1 MPVILKLDMSVLNG
15 KKAKTEINGVAA
27 AAGKA
32 QKSTDGLVKSVSK
45 FASTA
50 QVQKLADQFEAVGI
64 SINTAGKQV
73 QNLAARMQ
81 RVSRENLFQQLG
93 NDAKLSALQ
102 MARLRAGMGDIRG
115 AFTSLSSVV
124 TASKLAIAAW
134 GAALLYAGKSI
145 LDAQIELQRLEQSY
159 KSVFGESAAA
169 QLRAVYEQT
178 DRIGLNFFKTAEAAK
193 SFFAAGQGT
202 TLTTELDDIFKAVT
216 NAGAAL
222 QLSTEQVNG
231 TFIALGQMISKGK
244 VQAEELRGQLGERL
258 PGAFQMAAKAM
269 GMTTAELDK
278 FMADGK
284 LTAEDLLPKL
294 AKVLQEV
301 YAKSAENAANTAQG
315 AINRMSTEWTLFKAN
330 VVDSGPMVAMIN
342 AVTDA
347 LKGQNDVASARNEQ
361 QLLEN
366 QLAGMGIGPDVEDVA
381 YDSWGGA
388 TKTKR
393 YSDELLNWMRNQAAA
408 MQAEAKIA
416 DAATRE
422 QENAAA
428 RGKSALEKALAGTR
442 GETEKTIREEWDAGI
457 AEIKRLRKQY
467 SSPTEGIRDEEERK
481 KALAELDL
489 QQTEINE
496 KYERRLA
503 SLNKKRTS
511 STKSAAVAQADYTG
525 ELERTLQQ
533 IDSLQQQLGLD
544 TTESLTKAKIKIE
557 QRYQAEISR
566 TNEELAK
573 RVARGQL
580 TPEQAD
586 TLRTEKAQAADL
598 ERQVALRDAV
608 SKAEEKYNQNLQVRA
623 DFYKELSEKTGE
635 YNLSLE
641 YQNQILQRQAEAWAA
656 AGVPMRDI
664 NRMLE
669 FQRLELARDPWS
681 GLDRSV
687 RKFYASATDYARGF
701 EEVSTQALTGFS
713 STLTS
718 VLWKGEQDF
727 GQFFQSIGQMITELA
742 IQASMAQIIGGGS
755 GGGGLMGLLGGLFG
769 SGGGFSLSSGQS
781 SWVSNVIGIGAG
793 VASAHGNVFS
803 APGLSAHSNTI
814 VDEPP
819 FFGYDRH
826 FTAFASGAGLMG
838 EAGPEAVM
846 PLSRMSGGDLGVKVM
861 WPDDMMRRVVEM
873 DAWKANVGYSQE
885 MMQAIAKMNEMRAER
900 AAAMAGAPKVN
911 VTIINQAGAEVE
923 TSQQPNSDGG
933 IDLKIMM
940 LKEVARDTARRGGFN
955 NNVLRNQFGASKR
968 PIKY

>member
-1 MPVILKLDMSVLNG
+1 MPVFNLKVKFNNQGTTDATQ
-15 KKAKTEINGVAA
+15 KFNGVAA
-27 AAGKA
+27 AAAKA

-124 TASKLAIAAW
+124 ASSKIAIAAW
-134 GAALLYAGKSI
+134 GASLLYVGKSI

-169 QLRAVYEQT
+169 QLQTVYEQT
-178 DRIGLNFFKTAEAAK
+178 DRVGLNFFKTGEAAK

-284 LTAEDLLPKL
+284 LTAEDLLPNL

-330 VVDSGPMVAMIN
+330 VLDSDGIIAVLNGVANSLQRTN
-342 AVTDA
+342 AATQ
-347 LKGQNDVASARNEQ
+347 KRKENERA
-361 QLLEN
+361 EEY
-366 QLAGMGIGPDVEDVA
+366 LAGMGIGPDKVVKE
-381 YDSWGGA
+381 DSWTGRSQI
-388 TKTKR
+388 TKR
-393 YSDELLNWMRNQAAA
+393 MYSEDLLMWAKNQLAL
-408 MQAEAKIA
+408 A
-416 DAATRE
+416 DAEKKITDENLRETEKATEIRE
-422 QENAAA
+422 
-428 RGKSALEKALAGTR
+428 SALKKALIGTR
-442 GETEKTIREEWDAGI
+442 GQTERAIREEWGAGI
-457 AEIKRLRKQY
+457 AAIEGLRKQY

-525 ELERTLQQ
+525 ELERTRQQ

-573 RVARGQL
+573 RAARGQL

-586 TLRTEKAQAADL
+586 TLRMEKTQAANL
-598 ERQVALRDAV
+598 ERQVALRDAI
-608 SKAEEKYNQNLQVRA
+608 SKAEEKYNHNLQVRA

-641 YQNQILQRQAEAWAA
+641 YQNQILQRQAEAWDA

-681 GLDRSV
+681 GFTRGMRKWSADATNLAQQFETTMTSAFDSASDALADFVMTGKLDFADLANSII
-687 RKFYASATDYARGF
+687 SDLARIAAR
-701 EEVSTQALTGFS
+701 QA
-713 STLTS
+713 
-718 VLWKGEQDF
+718 
-727 GQFFQSIGQMITELA
+727 
-742 IQASMAQIIGGGS
+742 IGGIVGGIAGMFTGGGGGGLDSIS
-755 GGGGLMGLLGGLFG
+755 GGGGWGWLP
-769 SGGGFSLSSGQS
+769 
-781 SWVSNVIGIGAG
+781 
-793 VASAHGNVFS
+793 SAHGNVFS
-803 APGLSAHSNTI
+803 APGLSAHSNTV
-814 VDEPP
+814 VDEPT

-873 DAWKANVGYSQE
+873 DAWKANVGASQE

-900 AAAMAGAPKVN
+900 AAASPEITVN
-911 VTIINQAGAEVE
+911 VYNSTG
-923 TSQQPNSDGG
+923 QQVTQQSRTD
-933 IDLKIMM
+933 
-940 LKEVARDTARRGGFN
+940 
-955 NNVLRNQFGASKR
+955 QFGNKTLDVYVGDMAAKQAMTPGSRFSKVIATQTGQQVPAIR
-968 PIKY
+968 R

>member
-814 VDEPP
+814 VDEPT

>member
-1 MPVILKLDMSVLNG
+1 MPTFNLKVKFNNQGTTDATQ
-15 KKAKTEINGVAA
+15 KFNGVAA

-124 TASKLAIAAW
+124 TSSKLAIVAW
-134 GAALLYAGKSI
+134 GAAMLYVGKSI

-178 DRIGLNFFKTAEAAK
+178 DRVGLNFFKTAEAAK

-258 PGAFQMAAKAM
+258 PGAFQMAAKTM

-301 YAKSAENAANTAQG
+301 YARSAENAANKAQG

-525 ELERTLQQ
+525 ELERTRQQ

-573 RVARGQL
+573 RAARGQL

-586 TLRTEKAQAADL
+586 TLRMEKTQAADL
-598 ERQVALRDAV
+598 ERQVALRDAI
-608 SKAEEKYNQNLQVRA
+608 SKAEEKYNHNLQVRA

-669 FQRLELARDPWS
+669 LQRLELARDPWS
-681 GLDRSV
+681 GFTRGMRKWSADATNLAQQFETTMTSAFDSASDALADFVMTGKLDFADLANSII
-687 RKFYASATDYARGF
+687 SDLARIAAR
-701 EEVSTQALTGFS
+701 QA
-713 STLTS
+713 
-718 VLWKGEQDF
+718 
-727 GQFFQSIGQMITELA
+727 
-742 IQASMAQIIGGGS
+742 IGGIVGGIAGS
-755 GGGGLMGLLGGLFG
+755 LGNLFG
-769 SGGGFSLSSGQS
+769 GGGFSLSSGQS

-803 APGLSAHSNTI
+803 APDLSAHSNTI
-814 VDEPP
+814 VDEPT

-826 FTAFASGAGLMG
+826 LTAFASGAGLMG

-923 TSQQPNSDGG
+923 TSQQTNSDGG
-933 IDLKIMM
+933 IDLEIMVT
-940 LKEVARDTARRGGFN
+940 KAVARDMGRRNGATN
-955 NNVLRNQFGASKR
+955 KVLRNQFGASKR

>member
-50 QVQKLADQFEAVGI
+50 QVQKLDDQFEAVGI

-178 DRIGLNFFKTAEAAK
+178 DRVGLNFFKTAEAAK

-525 ELERTLQQ
+525 ELERTRQQ

-681 GLDRSV
+681 GFTRGMRKWSADATNLAQQFETTMTSAFDSASDALADFVMTGKLDFADLANSII
-687 RKFYASATDYARGF
+687 SDLARI
-701 EEVSTQALTGFS
+701 TARQA
-713 STLTS
+713 
-718 VLWKGEQDF
+718 
-727 GQFFQSIGQMITELA
+727 
-742 IQASMAQIIGGGS
+742 IGGIVGGIAGS
-755 GGGGLMGLLGGLFG
+755 LGNLFG
-769 SGGGFSLSSGQS
+769 GGGFSLSSGQS

-814 VDEPP
+814 VDEPT

-826 FTAFASGAGLMG
+826 LTAFASGAGLMG

-873 DAWKANVGYSQE
+873 DAWKANVGASQE
-885 MMQAIAKMNEMRAER
+885 MMQAIARMNEMRAER

-911 VTIINQAGAEVE
+911 VTVINQAGAEVE

-933 IDLKIMM
+933 IDLEIMVT
-940 LKEVARDTARRGGFN
+940 KAVARDMGRRSGATN
-955 NNVLRNQFGASKR
+955 KVLRNQFGASKR

>member
-178 DRIGLNFFKTAEAAK
+178 DRVGLNFFKTAEAAK

-428 RGKSALEKALAGTR
+428 RGKSALEKTLAGTR

-525 ELERTLQQ
+525 ELERTRQQ

-598 ERQVALRDAV
+598 ERQVALHDAV

-755 GGGGLMGLLGGLFG
+755 GGGGLMGLLGGLFN
-769 SGGGFSLSSGQS
+769 GGWGDTFSSAASATTG
-781 SWVSNVIGIGAG
+781 WVT
-793 VASAHGNVFS
+793 SAHGNVFS

-814 VDEPP
+814 VDEPT

-885 MMQAIAKMNEMRAER
+885 MVQAIAKMNEMRAER

-933 IDLKIMM
+933 IDLEIMVT
-940 LKEVARDTARRGGFN
+940 KAVARDMGRRNGATN
-955 NNVLRNQFGASKR
+955 KVLRNQFGASKR

>member
-1 MPVILKLDMSVLNG
+1 MPAFNLKVKFNNQGTTDATQ
-15 KKAKTEINGVAA
+15 KFNGVAA

-124 TASKLAIAAW
+124 TSSKLAIVAW
-134 GAALLYAGKSI
+134 GAALLYVGKSI

-169 QLRAVYEQT
+169 QLQTVYEQT
-178 DRIGLNFFKTAEAAK
+178 DRVGLNFFKTAEAAK

-301 YAKSAENAANTAQG
+301 YARSAENAANTAQG

-347 LKGQNDVASARNEQ
+347 LKDQNDVASARNEQ

-393 YSDELLNWMRNQAAA
+393 YSDELLNWMRNQNAA

-422 QENAAA
+422 QENVAA
-428 RGKSALEKALAGTR
+428 RGKSALEKALTGTR
-442 GETEKTIREEWDAGI
+442 SETEKAIKKEWDAGI
-457 AEIKRLRKQY
+457 AEIERLRELR
-467 SSPTEGIRDEEERK
+467 SSPTEGIRDEKARE

-489 QQTEINE
+489 QQAEINE

-525 ELERTLQQ
+525 ELERTRQQ

-573 RVARGQL
+573 RAARGQL

-586 TLRTEKAQAADL
+586 TLRMEKTQAADL
-598 ERQVALRDAV
+598 ERQVALRDAI
-608 SKAEEKYNQNLQVRA
+608 SKAEEKYNHNLQVRA

-641 YQNQILQRQAEAWAA
+641 YQNQILQRQAEAWDA

-681 GLDRSV
+681 GFTRGMRKWSADATNLAQQFETTMTSAFDSASDALADFVMTGKLDFADLANSII
-687 RKFYASATDYARGF
+687 SDLARIAAR
-701 EEVSTQALTGFS
+701 QA
-713 STLTS
+713 
-718 VLWKGEQDF
+718 
-727 GQFFQSIGQMITELA
+727 IGGIVGGIAGSLGNLF
-742 IQASMAQIIGGGS
+742 GGGS
-755 GGGGLMGLLGGLFG
+755 GGLDSI
-769 SGGGFSLSSGQS
+769 SGGGGWGWLP
-781 SWVSNVIGIGAG
+781 
-793 VASAHGNVFS
+793 SAHGNVFS
-803 APGLSAHSNTI
+803 APGLSAHSNTV
-814 VDEPP
+814 VDEPT

-861 WPDDMMRRVVEM
+861 WPDDIMRRVVEM
-873 DAWKANVGYSQE
+873 DAWKANVGASQE
-885 MMQAIAKMNEMRAER
+885 MMQAIARMNEMRAER
-900 AAAMAGAPKVN
+900 AAASPEITVN
-911 VTIINQAGAEVE
+911 VYNSTG
-923 TSQQPNSDGG
+923 QQVTQQSRTD
-933 IDLKIMM
+933 
-940 LKEVARDTARRGGFN
+940 
-955 NNVLRNQFGASKR
+955 QFGNKTLDVYVGDMAAKQAMTPGSRFSKVIATQTGQQAPAIR
-968 PIKY
+968 R

>member
-178 DRIGLNFFKTAEAAK
+178 DRVGLNFFKTAEAAK

-525 ELERTLQQ
+525 ELERTRQQ

-681 GLDRSV
+681 GFTRGMRKWSADATNLAQQFETTMTSAFDSASDALADFVMTGKLDFADLANSII
-687 RKFYASATDYARGF
+687 SDLARI
-701 EEVSTQALTGFS
+701 TARQA
-713 STLTS
+713 
-718 VLWKGEQDF
+718 
-727 GQFFQSIGQMITELA
+727 
-742 IQASMAQIIGGGS
+742 IGGIVGGIAGS
-755 GGGGLMGLLGGLFG
+755 LGNLFGGGV
-769 SGGGFSLSSGQS
+769 FSLSSGQS

-803 APGLSAHSNTI
+803 APGLSAHSNAI
-814 VDEPP
+814 VDEPT

-826 FTAFASGAGLMG
+826 LTAFASGAGLMG

-873 DAWKANVGYSQE
+873 DVWKANVGYSQE

-933 IDLKIMM
+933 IDLEIMVT
-940 LKEVARDTARRGGFN
+940 KAVARDMGRRNGATN
-955 NNVLRNQFGASKR
+955 KVLRNQFGASKR

>member
-32 QKSTDGLVKSVSK
+32 QKSTDGLVKSISK

-124 TASKLAIAAW
+124 TSSKLAIVAW
-134 GAALLYAGKSI
+134 GAALLYVGKSI

-178 DRIGLNFFKTAEAAK
+178 DRVGLNFFKTAEAAK

-301 YAKSAENAANTAQG
+301 YAKSAESAANTAQG

-428 RGKSALEKALAGTR
+428 RGKSALEKALTGTR
-442 GETEKTIREEWDAGI
+442 SETEKAIKEEWDAGI
-457 AEIKRLRKQY
+457 AEIERLRELR

-525 ELERTLQQ
+525 ELERTRQQ

-573 RVARGQL
+573 RAARGQL

-586 TLRTEKAQAADL
+586 TLRMEKTQAADL
-598 ERQVALRDAV
+598 ERRVALRDAI
-608 SKAEEKYNQNLQVRA
+608 SKAEEKYNHNLQVRA

-641 YQNQILQRQAEAWAA
+641 YQNQILQRQAEAWDA
-656 AGVPMRDI
+656 AGIPISDVT
-664 NRMLE
+664 RMLE
-669 FQRLELARDPWS
+669 LQRLELARDPWS
-681 GLDRSV
+681 GFTRGMRKWSADATNLAQQFETTMTSAFDSASDALADFVMTGKLDFADLANSII
-687 RKFYASATDYARGF
+687 SDLARIAAR
-701 EEVSTQALTGFS
+701 QA
-713 STLTS
+713 
-718 VLWKGEQDF
+718 
-727 GQFFQSIGQMITELA
+727 
-742 IQASMAQIIGGGS
+742 IGGIV
-755 GGGGLMGLLGGLFG
+755 GGIAGMFG
-769 SGGGFSLSSGQS
+769 GGGFSLSSGQS

-803 APGLSAHSNTI
+803 APGLSAHSNTV
-814 VDEPP
+814 VDEPT

-873 DAWKANVGYSQE
+873 DAWKANVGASQE
-885 MMQAIAKMNEMRAER
+885 MMQAIARMNEMRAER
-900 AAAMAGAPKVN
+900 TAASPEITVN
-911 VTIINQAGAEVE
+911 VYNSTG
-923 TSQQPNSDGG
+923 QQVTQQSRTD
-933 IDLKIMM
+933 
-940 LKEVARDTARRGGFN
+940 
-955 NNVLRNQFGASKR
+955 QFGNKTLDVYVGDMAAKQAMTPGSRFSKVIATQTGQQVPAIR
-968 PIKY
+968 R

>member
-1 MPVILKLDMSVLNG
+1 MPTFNLKVKFNNQGTTDATQ
-15 KKAKTEINGVAA
+15 KFNGVAA

-115 AFTSLSSVV
+115 AFTSLSSAV
-124 TASKLAIAAW
+124 ASSKIAIAAW
-134 GAALLYAGKSI
+134 GASLLYVGKSI

-169 QLRAVYEQT
+169 QLQTVYEQT
-178 DRIGLNFFKTAEAAK
+178 DRVGLNFFKTAEAAK

-330 VVDSGPMVAMIN
+330 VLDSDGIIAVLNGVANSLQRTN
-342 AVTDA
+342 AATQ
-347 LKGQNDVASARNEQ
+347 KRKENERA
-361 QLLEN
+361 EEY
-366 QLAGMGIGPDVEDVA
+366 LAGMGIGPDKVVKE
-381 YDSWGGA
+381 DSWTGRSQI
-388 TKTKR
+388 TKR
-393 YSDELLNWMRNQAAA
+393 MYSEDLLMWAKNQLAL
-408 MQAEAKIA
+408 A
-416 DAATRE
+416 DAEKKITDENLRETEKATEIRE
-422 QENAAA
+422 
-428 RGKSALEKALAGTR
+428 SALKKALIGTR
-442 GETEKTIREEWDAGI
+442 GQTERAIREEWGAGI
-457 AEIKRLRKQY
+457 AAIEGLRKQY
-467 SSPTEGIRDEEERK
+467 SSPTEGIRDEEDRK

-525 ELERTLQQ
+525 ELERTRQQ

-573 RVARGQL
+573 RAARGQL

-641 YQNQILQRQAEAWAA
+641 YQNQILQRQAEAWDA

-681 GLDRSV
+681 GFTRGMRKWSVDATNLAQQFETTMTSAFDSASDALADFVMTGKLDFADLANSII
-687 RKFYASATDYARGF
+687 SDLARIAAR
-701 EEVSTQALTGFS
+701 QAIGGIVGGIAGSLF
-713 STLTS
+713 
-718 VLWKGEQDF
+718 KPNF
-727 GQFFQSIGQMITELA
+727 GS
-742 IQASMAQIIGGGS
+742 QAS
-755 GGGGLMGLLGGLFG
+755 
-769 SGGGFSLSSGQS
+769 SLVNMIPG
-781 SWVSNVIGIGAG
+781 VSF
-793 VASAHGNVFS
+793 SAHGNVFS
-803 APGLSAHSNTI
+803 APGLSAHSNTV
-814 VDEPP
+814 VDEPT
-819 FFGYDRH
+819 FFSYDRH

-873 DAWKANVGYSQE
+873 DAWKANVGASQE

-933 IDLKIMM
+933 IDLEIMVT
-940 LKEVARDTARRGGFN
+940 KAVARDMGRRSGATN
-955 NNVLRNQFGASKR
+955 KVLRNQFGASKR

>member
-15 KKAKTEINGVAA
+15 KKAQNEINGVAA

-124 TASKLAIAAW
+124 TSSKLAIVAW

-169 QLRAVYEQT
+169 QLQTVYEQT
-178 DRIGLNFFKTAEAAK
+178 DRVGLNFFKTAEAAK

-503 SLNKKRTS
+503 SLNKKRAS

-525 ELERTLQQ
+525 ELERTRQQ

-573 RVARGQL
+573 RAARGQL

-586 TLRTEKAQAADL
+586 TLRMEKTQAADL
-598 ERQVALRDAV
+598 ERQVALRDAI
-608 SKAEEKYNQNLQVRA
+608 SKAEEKYNHNLQVRA

-641 YQNQILQRQAEAWAA
+641 YQNQILQRQAEAWDA

-669 FQRLELARDPWS
+669 LQRLELARDPWS
-681 GLDRSV
+681 GFTRGMRKWSADATNLAQQFETTMTSAFDSASDALADFVMTGKLDFADLANSII
-687 RKFYASATDYARGF
+687 SDLARIAAR
-701 EEVSTQALTGFS
+701 QA
-713 STLTS
+713 
-718 VLWKGEQDF
+718 
-727 GQFFQSIGQMITELA
+727 
-742 IQASMAQIIGGGS
+742 IGGIVGGIAGGLGNLFGGGGGGLDSIS
-755 GGGGLMGLLGGLFG
+755 GGGGWGWLP
-769 SGGGFSLSSGQS
+769 
-781 SWVSNVIGIGAG
+781 
-793 VASAHGNVFS
+793 SAHGNVFS
-803 APGLSAHSNTI
+803 APGLSAHSNTV
-814 VDEPP
+814 VDEPT

-923 TSQQPNSDGG
+923 TSQQTNSDGG
-933 IDLKIMM
+933 IDLEIMVT
-940 LKEVARDTARRGGFN
+940 KAVARDMGRRSGATN
-955 NNVLRNQFGASKR
+955 KVLRNQFGASKR

>member
-1 MPVILKLDMSVLNG
+1 M
-15 KKAKTEINGVAA
+15 
-27 AAGKA
+27 
-32 QKSTDGLVKSVSK
+32 
-45 FASTA
+45 
-50 QVQKLADQFEAVGI
+50 
-64 SINTAGKQV
+64 
-73 QNLAARMQ
+73 
-81 RVSRENLFQQLG
+81 
-93 NDAKLSALQ
+93 
-102 MARLRAGMGDIRG
+102 
-115 AFTSLSSVV
+115 
-124 TASKLAIAAW
+124 
-134 GAALLYAGKSI
+134 
-145 LDAQIELQRLEQSY
+145 
-159 KSVFGESAAA
+159 
-169 QLRAVYEQT
+169 
-178 DRIGLNFFKTAEAAK
+178 
-193 SFFAAGQGT
+193 
-202 TLTTELDDIFKAVT
+202 
-216 NAGAAL
+216 
-222 QLSTEQVNG
+222 
-231 TFIALGQMISKGK
+231 
-244 VQAEELRGQLGERL
+244 
-258 PGAFQMAAKAM
+258 
-269 GMTTAELDK
+269 
-278 FMADGK
+278 
-284 LTAEDLLPKL
+284 
-294 AKVLQEV
+294 
-301 YAKSAENAANTAQG
+301 
-315 AINRMSTEWTLFKAN
+315 
-330 VVDSGPMVAMIN
+330 
-342 AVTDA
+342 
-347 LKGQNDVASARNEQ
+347 
-361 QLLEN
+361 
-366 QLAGMGIGPDVEDVA
+366 
-381 YDSWGGA
+381 
-388 TKTKR
+388 
-393 YSDELLNWMRNQAAA
+393 
-408 MQAEAKIA
+408 
-416 DAATRE
+416 
-422 QENAAA
+422 
-428 RGKSALEKALAGTR
+428 
-442 GETEKTIREEWDAGI
+442 
-457 AEIKRLRKQY
+457 
-467 SSPTEGIRDEEERK
+467 
-481 KALAELDL
+481 
-489 QQTEINE
+489 
-496 KYERRLA
+496 
-503 SLNKKRTS
+503 
-511 STKSAAVAQADYTG
+511 AQADYTG

-814 VDEPP
+814 VDEPT

>member
-366 QLAGMGIGPDVEDVA
+366 QLAGLGIGPDVEDVA

-814 VDEPP
+814 VDEPT

-861 WPDDMMRRVVEM
+861 WPADMMRRVVEM
-873 DAWKANVGYSQE
+873 AAWKANVGYSQE

>member
-102 MARLRAGMGDIRG
+102 MARLRAGMEDIRG

-178 DRIGLNFFKTAEAAK
+178 DRVGLNFFKTAEAAK

-467 SSPTEGIRDEEERK
+467 SSPPEGIRDEEERK

-742 IQASMAQIIGGGS
+742 IQASMAQIVGGGS
-755 GGGGLMGLLGGLFG
+755 GGGGLMGLLGGLFN
-769 SGGGFSLSSGQS
+769 GGWGDTFSSAASATTG
-781 SWVSNVIGIGAG
+781 WVT
-793 VASAHGNVFS
+793 SAHGNVFS

-814 VDEPP
+814 VDEPT

-923 TSQQPNSDGG
+923 TSQQTNSDGG
-933 IDLKIMM
+933 IDLEIMVT
-940 LKEVARDTARRGGFN
+940 KAVARDMGRRNGATN
-955 NNVLRNQFGASKR
+955 KVLRNQFGASKR

>member
-32 QKSTDGLVKSVSK
+32 QKSTDGLVKSISK

-124 TASKLAIAAW
+124 TSSKLAIVAW
-134 GAALLYAGKSI
+134 GAALLYVGKSI

-169 QLRAVYEQT
+169 QLQTVYEQT
-178 DRIGLNFFKTAEAAK
+178 DRVGLNFFKTAEAAK

-416 DAATRE
+416 DTATRE

-428 RGKSALEKALAGTR
+428 RGKSALEKALTGTR
-442 GETEKTIREEWDAGI
+442 SETEKAIKEEWDAGI
-457 AEIKRLRKQY
+457 AEIERLRELR
-467 SSPTEGIRDEEERK
+467 SSPTEGIRDEEDRK

-525 ELERTLQQ
+525 ELERTRQQ

-544 TTESLTKAKIKIE
+544 TTESLAKAKIKIE

-573 RVARGQL
+573 RAARGQL

-586 TLRTEKAQAADL
+586 TLRMEKTQAADL
-598 ERQVALRDAV
+598 ERQVALRDAI
-608 SKAEEKYNQNLQVRA
+608 SKAEEKYNHNLQVRA

-641 YQNQILQRQAEAWAA
+641 YQNQILQRQAEAWDA

-681 GLDRSV
+681 GFTRGMRKWSADATNLAQQFETTMTSAFDSASDALADFVMTGKLDFADLANSII
-687 RKFYASATDYARGF
+687 SDLARIAAR
-701 EEVSTQALTGFS
+701 QAIGGIVGGIAGSLF
-713 STLTS
+713 
-718 VLWKGEQDF
+718 KPNF
-727 GQFFQSIGQMITELA
+727 GS
-742 IQASMAQIIGGGS
+742 QAS
-755 GGGGLMGLLGGLFG
+755 
-769 SGGGFSLSSGQS
+769 SLVNMIPG
-781 SWVSNVIGIGAG
+781 VSF
-793 VASAHGNVFS
+793 SAHGNVFS

-814 VDEPP
+814 VDEPT

-861 WPDDMMRRVVEM
+861 WPDDIMRRVVEM
-873 DAWKANVGYSQE
+873 DAWKANVGASQE
-885 MMQAIAKMNEMRAER
+885 MMQAIARMNQMRAER
-900 AAAMAGAPKVN
+900 AAASPEITVN
-911 VTIINQAGAEVE
+911 VYNSTG
-923 TSQQPNSDGG
+923 QQVTQQSRTD
-933 IDLKIMM
+933 
-940 LKEVARDTARRGGFN
+940 
-955 NNVLRNQFGASKR
+955 QFGNKTLDVYVGDMAAKQAMTPGSRFSKVIATQTGQQVPAIR
-968 PIKY
+968 R

>member
-1 MPVILKLDMSVLNG
+1 MPMILKLDMRAINS
-15 KKAKTEINGVAA
+15 KKVQNDINGVAA

-32 QKSTDGLVKSVSK
+32 QQSTDGLVKSVSK

-73 QNLAARMQ
+73 QDLAARMQ

-115 AFTSLSSVV
+115 AFSSLAHAVA
-124 TASKLAIAAW
+124 ASKLAIAAW
-134 GAALLYAGKSI
+134 GAALLYVGKSI

-169 QLRAVYEQT
+169 QLQTVYEQT
-178 DRIGLNFFKTAEAAK
+178 DRVGLNFVKTAEAAK

-294 AKVLQEV
+294 AKVLQDV
-301 YAKSAENAANTAQG
+301 YGKAAEEAANTAQG

-330 VVDSGPMVAMIN
+330 VVDSAPMVAMIN

-347 LKGQNDVASARNEQ
+347 LKGQNEAVRARNEQ
-361 QLLEN
+361 LSLEN

-388 TKTKR
+388 TKTRR
-393 YSDELLNWMRNQAAA
+393 YSDELLNWMRNQNAA

-416 DAATRE
+416 KDAADAAARE
-422 QENAAA
+422 QDKAAA
-428 RGKSALEKALAGTR
+428 RGKSALEKALTGTR
-442 GETEKTIREEWDAGI
+442 GETEKAIREEWDAGL
-457 AEIKRLRKQY
+457 AEIERLRKLR
-467 SSPTEGIRDEEERK
+467 SSPTEGIRDEEERNR
-481 KALAELDL
+481 ALAELDT
-489 QQTEINE
+489 QQAEINE
-496 KYERRLA
+496 KYESKLA

-511 STKSAAVAQADYTG
+511 STKSAAVAQADYAG
-525 ELERTLQQ
+525 ELERTRQQ

-557 QRYQAEISR
+557 QQYQAEISK

-586 TLRTEKAQAADL
+586 TLRTEKTQAADL
-598 ERQVALRDAV
+598 ERQVALRDAI

-641 YQNQILQRQAEAWAA
+641 YQNQILQRQAEAWDA

-669 FQRLELARDPWS
+669 IQRLELARDPWS
-681 GLDRSV
+681 GFTRGM
-687 RKFYASATDYARGF
+687 RKWSADATN
-701 EEVSTQALTGFS
+701 
-713 STLTS
+713 
-718 VLWKGEQDF
+718 
-727 GQFFQSIGQMITELA
+727 
-742 IQASMAQIIGGGS
+742 MAQQFETTMTSAFDSASDALADFIMTGKLDFADFTNSILSDLARIAARQAIGGIVGGIVGMFTGGGGGGLDSIS
-755 GGGGLMGLLGGLFG
+755 GGGGWGWLP
-769 SGGGFSLSSGQS
+769 
-781 SWVSNVIGIGAG
+781 
-793 VASAHGNVFS
+793 SAHGNVFN
-803 APGLSAHSNTI
+803 APGLSAHSNTV
-814 VDEPP
+814 VDQPT

-826 FTAFASGAGLMG
+826 LTAFASGAGLMG

-846 PLSRMSGGDLGVKVM
+846 PLARMSGGDLGVKFM

-885 MMQAIAKMNEMRAER
+885 MMQAIARMNEMRAEK

-911 VTIINQAGAEVE
+911 VTIINQSGAEVE
-923 TSQQPNSDGG
+923 TSQQQNSDGG
-933 IDLKIMM
+933 IDLEIMVT
-940 LKEVARDTARRGGFN
+940 KAVARDMGRRNGVTN
-955 NNVLRNQFGASKR
+955 KVLRNQFGASKI

>member
-178 DRIGLNFFKTAEAAK
+178 DRVGLNFFKTAEAAK

-525 ELERTLQQ
+525 ELERTRQQ

-635 YNLSLE
+635 YTLSLE

-681 GLDRSV
+681 GFTRGMRKWSADATNLAQQFETTMTSAFDSASDALADFVMTGKLDFADLANSII
-687 RKFYASATDYARGF
+687 SDLARI
-701 EEVSTQALTGFS
+701 TARQA
-713 STLTS
+713 
-718 VLWKGEQDF
+718 
-727 GQFFQSIGQMITELA
+727 
-742 IQASMAQIIGGGS
+742 IGGIVGGIAGS
-755 GGGGLMGLLGGLFG
+755 LGNLFGGGV
-769 SGGGFSLSSGQS
+769 FSLSSGQS

-803 APGLSAHSNTI
+803 APGLSAHSNAI
-814 VDEPP
+814 VDEPT

-826 FTAFASGAGLMG
+826 LTAFASGAGLMG

-923 TSQQPNSDGG
+923 TSQQTNSDGG
-933 IDLKIMM
+933 IDLEIMVT
-940 LKEVARDTARRGGFN
+940 KAVARDMGRRNGATN
-955 NNVLRNQFGASKR
+955 KVLRNQFGASKR

>member
-15 KKAKTEINGVAA
+15 KKAQNEINGVAA

-50 QVQKLADQFEAVGI
+50 QVQKLVDQFEAVGI

-115 AFTSLSSVV
+115 AFTFLSSVV
-124 TASKLAIAAW
+124 TSSKLAIVAW

-178 DRIGLNFFKTAEAAK
+178 DRVGLNFFKTAEAAK

-347 LKGQNDVASARNEQ
+347 LKGQNEEAARRKEIASIDAK
-361 QLLEN
+361 LES
-366 QLAGMGIGPDVEDVA
+366 AGERKSPQVSFD
-381 YDSWGGA
+381 DSGEA
-388 TKTKR
+388 TVKYG
-393 YSDELLNWMRNQAAA
+393 YSDEQRNRVKRIE
-408 MQAEAKIA
+408 AENKQWEKLYEEGIRA
-416 DAATRE
+416 

-428 RGKSALEKALAGTR
+428 RGKSALEKALTGTR
-442 GETEKTIREEWDAGI
+442 SETEKAIKEEWDAGI
-457 AEIKRLRKQY
+457 AEIERLRELR

-525 ELERTLQQ
+525 ELERTRQQ

-573 RVARGQL
+573 RAARGQL

-586 TLRTEKAQAADL
+586 TLRMEKTQAADL
-598 ERQVALRDAV
+598 ERQVALRDAI
-608 SKAEEKYNQNLQVRA
+608 SKAEEKYNHNLQVRA

-641 YQNQILQRQAEAWAA
+641 YQNQILQRQAEAWDA

-669 FQRLELARDPWS
+669 LQRLELARDPWS
-681 GLDRSV
+681 GFTRGMRKWSADATNLAQQFETTMTSAFDSASDALADFVMTGKLDFADLANSII
-687 RKFYASATDYARGF
+687 SDLARIAAR
-701 EEVSTQALTGFS
+701 QA
-713 STLTS
+713 
-718 VLWKGEQDF
+718 
-727 GQFFQSIGQMITELA
+727 
-742 IQASMAQIIGGGS
+742 IGGIVGGLVGGLGNLFGGGGGGLDSIS
-755 GGGGLMGLLGGLFG
+755 GGGGWGWLP
-769 SGGGFSLSSGQS
+769 
-781 SWVSNVIGIGAG
+781 
-793 VASAHGNVFS
+793 SAHGNVFS
-803 APGLSAHSNTI
+803 APGLSAHSNTV
-814 VDEPP
+814 VDEPT

-873 DAWKANVGYSQE
+873 DAWKANVGASQE
-885 MMQAIAKMNEMRAER
+885 MMQAVARMNEMRAER

-911 VTIINQAGAEVE
+911 VTVINQAGAEVE

-933 IDLKIMM
+933 IDLEIMVT
-940 LKEVARDTARRGGFN
+940 KAVARDMGRRSGATN
-955 NNVLRNQFGASKR
+955 KVLRNQFGASKR

>member
-64 SINTAGKQV
+64 SINTVGKQV

-178 DRIGLNFFKTAEAAK
+178 DRVGLNFFKTAEAAK

-525 ELERTLQQ
+525 ELERTRQQ

-635 YNLSLE
+635 YNLNLE

-681 GLDRSV
+681 GFTRGM
-687 RKFYASATDYARGF
+687 RKWSADATNLAQQFETTMTSGPATRGRASR
-701 EEVSTQALTGFS
+701 
-713 STLTS
+713 
-718 VLWKGEQDF
+718 
-727 GQFFQSIGQMITELA
+727 
-742 IQASMAQIIGGGS
+742 
-755 GGGGLMGLLGGLFG
+755 
-769 SGGGFSLSSGQS
+769 
-781 SWVSNVIGIGAG
+781 AG
-793 VASAHGNVFS
+793 C
-803 APGLSAHSNTI
+803 
-814 VDEPP
+814 
-819 FFGYDRH
+819 
-826 FTAFASGAGLMG
+826 ASGART
-838 EAGPEAVM
+838 P
-846 PLSRMSGGDLGVKVM
+846 P
-861 WPDDMMRRVVEM
+861 
-873 DAWKANVGYSQE
+873 
-885 MMQAIAKMNEMRAER
+885 
-900 AAAMAGAPKVN
+900 
-911 VTIINQAGAEVE
+911 T
-923 TSQQPNSDGG
+923 
-933 IDLKIMM
+933 
-940 LKEVARDTARRGGFN
+940 
-955 NNVLRNQFGASKR
+955 
-968 PIKY
+968 

>member
-15 KKAKTEINGVAA
+15 KKAQNEINGVAA

-124 TASKLAIAAW
+124 TSSKLAIVAW

-169 QLRAVYEQT
+169 QLQTVYEQT
-178 DRIGLNFFKTAEAAK
+178 DRVGLNFFKTAEAAK

-525 ELERTLQQ
+525 ELERTRQQ

-573 RVARGQL
+573 RAARGQL

-586 TLRTEKAQAADL
+586 TLRMEKTQAADL
-598 ERQVALRDAV
+598 ERQVALRDAI
-608 SKAEEKYNQNLQVRA
+608 SKAEEKYNHNLQVRA

-641 YQNQILQRQAEAWAA
+641 YQNQILQRQAEAWDA

-669 FQRLELARDPWS
+669 LQRLELARDPWS
-681 GLDRSV
+681 GFTRGMRKWSADATNLAQQFETTMTSAFDSASDALADFVMTGKLDFADLANSII
-687 RKFYASATDYARGF
+687 SDLARIAAR
-701 EEVSTQALTGFS
+701 QA
-713 STLTS
+713 
-718 VLWKGEQDF
+718 
-727 GQFFQSIGQMITELA
+727 
-742 IQASMAQIIGGGS
+742 IGGIVGGIAGGLGNLFGGGGGGLDSIS
-755 GGGGLMGLLGGLFG
+755 GGGGWGWLP
-769 SGGGFSLSSGQS
+769 
-781 SWVSNVIGIGAG
+781 
-793 VASAHGNVFS
+793 SAHGNVFS
-803 APGLSAHSNTI
+803 APGLSAHSNTV
-814 VDEPP
+814 VDEPT

-873 DAWKANVGYSQE
+873 DAWKANVGASQE

-923 TSQQPNSDGG
+923 TSQQTNSDGG
-933 IDLKIMM
+933 IDLEIMVT
-940 LKEVARDTARRGGFN
+940 KAVARDMGRRSGATN
-955 NNVLRNQFGASKR
+955 KVLRNQFGASKR

>member
-814 VDEPP
+814 VDEPT

-846 PLSRMSGGDLGVKVM
+846 PLSRMSGGDLGGKVM

>member
-803 APGLSAHSNTI
+803 APGRSAHSNTI
-814 VDEPP
+814 VDEPT

>member
-178 DRIGLNFFKTAEAAK
+178 DRVGLNFFKTAEAAK

-525 ELERTLQQ
+525 ELERTRQQ

-598 ERQVALRDAV
+598 ERQVALRDAI
-608 SKAEEKYNQNLQVRA
+608 SKAEEKYNHDLQVRA

-641 YQNQILQRQAEAWAA
+641 YQNQILQRQAEAWDA

-681 GLDRSV
+681 GFTRGMRKWSADATNLAQQFETTMTSAFDSASDALADFVMTGKLDFADLANSII
-687 RKFYASATDYARGF
+687 SDLARIAAR
-701 EEVSTQALTGFS
+701 QA
-713 STLTS
+713 
-718 VLWKGEQDF
+718 
-727 GQFFQSIGQMITELA
+727 
-742 IQASMAQIIGGGS
+742 IGGIV
-755 GGGGLMGLLGGLFG
+755 GGLASGLGKLFG

-803 APGLSAHSNTI
+803 APGLSAHSNTV
-814 VDEPP
+814 VDEPT

-873 DAWKANVGYSQE
+873 DAWKANVGASQE

-923 TSQQPNSDGG
+923 TSQQTNSDGG

>member
-32 QKSTDGLVKSVSK
+32 QKSTDGLVKSISK

-64 SINTAGKQV
+64 SINMAGKQV

-124 TASKLAIAAW
+124 TSSKLAIVAW
-134 GAALLYAGKSI
+134 GAALLYVGKSI

-178 DRIGLNFFKTAEAAK
+178 DRVGLNFFKTAEAAK

-347 LKGQNDVASARNEQ
+347 LKGQNEEAARRKEIASIDAK
-361 QLLEN
+361 LES
-366 QLAGMGIGPDVEDVA
+366 AGERKSPQVSFD
-381 YDSWGGA
+381 DSGEA
-388 TKTKR
+388 TVNYG
-393 YSDELLNWMRNQAAA
+393 YSDEQRNRVKRIE
-408 MQAEAKIA
+408 AENKQWEKLYEEGIRA
-416 DAATRE
+416 
-422 QENAAA
+422 QENVAA

-525 ELERTLQQ
+525 ELERTRQQ

-573 RVARGQL
+573 RAARGQL

-586 TLRTEKAQAADL
+586 TLRMEKTQAADL
-598 ERQVALRDAV
+598 ERQVALRDAI
-608 SKAEEKYNQNLQVRA
+608 SKAEEKYNHNLQVRA

-641 YQNQILQRQAEAWAA
+641 YQNQILQRQAEAWDA

-669 FQRLELARDPWS
+669 LQRLELARDPWS
-681 GLDRSV
+681 GFTRGMRKWSADATNLAQQFETTMTSAFDSASDALADFVMTGKLDFADLANSII
-687 RKFYASATDYARGF
+687 SDLARIAAR
-701 EEVSTQALTGFS
+701 QA
-713 STLTS
+713 
-718 VLWKGEQDF
+718 
-727 GQFFQSIGQMITELA
+727 
-742 IQASMAQIIGGGS
+742 IGGIV
-755 GGGGLMGLLGGLFG
+755 GGLASGLGSLF
-769 SGGGFSLSSGQS
+769 SNSITLPGFTSKDLAGS
-781 SWVSNVIGIGAG
+781 SWGAG
-793 VASAHGNVFS
+793 VKLARGGVVSGGN
-803 APGLSAHSNTI
+803 LSDYSNSI
-814 VDEPP
+814 VTQPT

-826 FTAFASGAGLMG
+826 FSAFASGAGLMG

-846 PLSRMSGGDLGVKVM
+846 PLSYMSGGDLGVKVK

-873 DAWKANVGYSQE
+873 DAWKANAGASQE
-885 MMQAIAKMNEMRAER
+885 MMQAIARMNEMRAER
-900 AAAMAGAPKVN
+900 AAASPEITVN
-911 VTIINQAGAEVE
+911 VYNSTG
-923 TSQQPNSDGG
+923 QQVTQQSRTD
-933 IDLKIMM
+933 
-940 LKEVARDTARRGGFN
+940 
-955 NNVLRNQFGASKR
+955 QFGNKTLDVYVGDMAAKQAMTPGSRFSKVIATQTGQQVPAIR
-968 PIKY
+968 R